1 MQRRR
6 FLSSIG
12 LLACTLGAGCVSTRP
27 PSKGPEIPTLGEAA
41 RGGGIEFDID
51 PSVDLSSLATFRFG
65 ETENAGGVPSRSE
78 QIKVGLQKRLAAR
91 GYRFEQDG
99 PVDFLVTFLLTVKD
113 TTSVSGFNYHY
124 GGVTEK
130 AHSYREGTLVVGL
143 ISTSTKE
150 LFWRAWAYAT
160 DEDKAPGGQKV
171 EAALDAMV
179 TRIPPRAA
187 GDGGVD
193 PSAAPPPG
201 S

>member
-1 MQRRR
+1 MRRILF
-6 FLSSIG
+6 FLLIS
-12 LLACTLGAGCVSTRP
+12 LLAGALWAGCASTRP

-51 PSVDLSSLATFRFG
+51 PSVDVSSLTTFRFG

-78 QIKVGLQKRLAAR
+78 QIRSGLHKGLGAR

-130 AHSYREGTLVVGL
+130 THSYREGTLVVGL
-143 ISTSTKE
+143 ISTRTKE
-150 LFWRAWAYAT
+150 LFWRAWAYGAG
-160 DEDKAPGGQKV
+160 EDQTQGHKMIDDAL
-171 EAALDAMV
+171 EAMLARV
-179 TRIPPRAA
+179 PPRAA
-187 GDGGVD
+187 DDGGVD

-201 S
+201 T